1 MGGITN
7 TAPKLSSVVPK
18 YSKWLSGIGRAPR
31 SVESNV
37 RYIMKFMR
45 EQCLSSTT
53 VDKITEVHINK
64 YINNKDI
71 PAKAS
76 TRRVMLSS
84 LRSLFYYCVAEGWC
98 LRDPSM
104 LCDVNVNL
112 LSHEQKEVKQYELF
126 KDSEVRTLIA
136 RAEGFWK
143 PAIALGRDA
152 GLRISDI
159 ALLEWGSIADPNSV
173 VVWTRKGKRR
183 VSVPTSKR
191 IRNLVGHISG
201 HTPKTSSKYVFP
213 DQAQVQLASK
223 RRGLLPMQFK
233 RLCLSCNIK
242 GKSFHGLRHTYAS
255 SMASKGKSLPH
266 IASMLG
272 HSNPMTTRI
281 YTDH

>member
-1 MGGITN
+1 MGGIVN
-7 TAPKLSSVVPK
+7 TAPKLSDAVPK

-37 RYIMKFMR
+37 RYIIKFMR
-45 EQCLSSTT
+45 EQCLSGTT
-53 VDKITEVHINK
+53 VDNITEVHINK

-71 PAKAS
+71 SSKAS

-112 LSHEQKEVKQYELF
+112 LSHEQKEIKQYKLF
-126 KDSEVRTLIA
+126 KDSEVRALIA
-136 RAEGFWK
+136 KADGFWE

-159 ALLEWGSIADPNSV
+159 ALLEWGSITDPGSV

-191 IRNLVGHISG
+191 IRSLICQVPMIN
-201 HTPKTSSKYVFP
+201 SKYVFP
-213 DQAQVQLASK
+213 VQAQVQLDSK

-233 RLCLSCNIK
+233 RLCLSCNIE

-266 IASMLG
+266 IASLLG